1 MNIDKKDVTD
11 TNKQPDGDANSI
23 LLCSPHD
30 IQGDDKSSVVNSQKL
45 VANTQLATKM
55 ICLLSYRLMA
65 TLM

>member
-30 IQGDDKSSVVNSQKL
+30 IQGDDMSVSLSLKSWLQIHNLQRK
-45 VANTQLATKM
+45 
-55 ICLLSYRLMA
+55 
-65 TLM
+65 

>member
-30 IQGDDKSSVVNSQKL
+30 IQKV
-45 VANTQLATKM
+45 M
-55 ICLLSYRLMA
+55 ICLVSLSLKSW
-65 TLM
+65 LQIHNLLQK

>member
-1 MNIDKKDVTD
+1 MNIDNKDVTD

-30 IQGDDKSSVVNSQKL
+30 IQGDDMSSDVKSQKL
-45 VANTQLATKM
+45 VANTQFAMEM